1 MFRTTVVL
9 GVLLSSGLIGA
20 AIAPAQSS
28 TATPM
33 LPDLTIVQSRLSE
46 YKVTTYQGKTLLRF
60 PTAVFNMGDGPMELR
75 GHRVGSNKTMD
86 STQYIYNS
94 KGGKTKQSLGTFA
107 YYPPL
112 HKWHVLNVAE
122 YRLLDENRQVVA
134 ETPKV
139 SYFLE
144 DDDPIDLK
152 IPHAKKKRVYKFRAS
167 NDVNP
172 NARNIKMGISV
183 GWSDTYEGALYGQW
197 IDITG
202 IAHGNYTLQVEV
214 NPDHLL
220 VEKSYDNNIVEAPV
234 TI

>member
-1 MFRTTVVL
+1 MFRSAIVL
-9 GVLLSSGLIGA
+9 SALLSAGLLASASI
-20 AIAPAQSS
+20 PAQSA
-28 TATPM
+28 TAVPM

-46 YKVTTYQGKTLLRF
+46 YKITTYQGQTLLRF
-60 PTAVFNMGDGPMELR
+60 PTAVFNTGDGPIELR

-94 KGGKTKQSLGTFA
+94 KGGRTKQSLGTFA

-112 HKWHVLNVAE
+112 HKWHVLNVAD
-122 YRLLDENRQVVA
+122 YRLLDQNRQVVS
-134 ETPKV
+134 ENPKV

-144 DDDPIDLK
+144 DDDPINLK
-152 IPHAKKKRVYKFRAS
+152 IPHAKKKRVYKFHAS

-183 GWSDTYEGALYGQW
+183 GWADTYEGALYGQW
-197 IDITG
+197 LDITG
-202 IAHGNYTLQVEV
+202 LPHGNYILQVNV

-220 VEKSYDNNIVEAPV
+220 IEKSYDNNIVEAPV